1 MLVAQWDG
9 HLHPGVVTEVSHFS
23 EPSSDATVLPHAT
36 ARMRQLVVMVRDF
49 LRDHPELNRLIAG
62 RESSDR
68 QIMWAILDA
77 IDVYNTT
84 PPFLQQ
90 ASVTSFPSLHV
101 LLRLATAN
109 LLESVA
115 LLQARNHLNFS
126 DGGISYAVQDKHQL
140 LMSWAQMF
148 RNAAELRVQRMKRAM
163 NIELAMGGAGAFSE
177 YAVVNGL
184 YLPGW

>member
-1 MLVAQWDG
+1 MSYF
-9 HLHPGVVTEVSHFS
+9 PESTEQS
-23 EPSSDATVLPHAT
+23 TTLPHAS

-49 LRDHPELNRLIAG
+49 MRDHPELNRLIAG
-62 RESSDR
+62 RETSDR

-90 ASVTSFPSLHV
+90 ATVSGFPSLHV
-101 LLRLATAN
+101 LLRLAVAHI
-109 LLESVA
+109 LESVA

-126 DGGISYAVQDKHQL
+126 DGGISYAVQDKHQM

-148 RNAAELRVQRMKRAM
+148 RGAAEQKVQRMKRAM
-163 NIELAMGGAGAFSE
+163 NIELAMRGSGSFSE
-177 YAVVNGL
+177 YAVVNGV
-184 YLPGW
+184 YLPGFGRW